1 VADDRVAVWL
11 TLFQH
16 ALEILDSAPIPEQR
30 FKHWSF
36 GGGTVLMRSYHHRF
50 SKDIDIFVPDP
61 QYLGYLTPRL
71 NDVAEAKTS
80 DYVEQ
85 AGFVKLVFAEGEID
99 FVVAN
104 PLTLDP
110 YRVEEILGRP
120 VQVETT
126 AEIVAK
132 KLKYR
137 AAEFKGRDIFDV
149 ALVLERDPQ
158 VLGDI
163 SAIVV
168 DAKAALVRRLERNDA
183 QLREDFAAIDTL
195 GYTPTYD
202 DCVARLTHFLDSGLT
217 DRRSP

>member
-1 VADDRVAVWL
+1 MADDRVALWL

-16 ALEILDSAPIPEQR
+16 ALEILDSAPIPEER

-36 GGGTVLMRSYHHRF
+36 GGGTALMRSYHHRF

-104 PLTLDP
+104 PLTPDP

-120 VQVETT
+120 VRVETT

-149 ALVLERDPQ
+149 ALVSNAILKCWATSAPSWSMQKLPCSTGWRETTRSCVRTLPRSTPSATPRPMTTAW
-158 VLGDI
+158 LG
-163 SAIVV
+163 
-168 DAKAALVRRLERNDA
+168 
-183 QLREDFAAIDTL
+183 
-195 GYTPTYD
+195 
-202 DCVARLTHFLDSGLT
+202 
-217 DRRSP
+217 

>member
-1 VADDRVAVWL
+1 VGQIEL
-11 TLFQH
+11 T
-16 ALEILDSAPIPEQR
+16 E
-30 FKHWSF
+30 
-36 GGGTVLMRSYHHRF
+36 T
-50 SKDIDIFVPDP
+50 

-163 SAIVV
+163 SAVVV
-168 DAKAALVRRLERNDA
+168 DAKAALLRRLERNDA
-183 QLREDFAAIDTL
+183 QLREDFAIDTI

-202 DCVARLTHFLDSGLT
+202 ACVARLTHFLDSGVT
-217 DRRSP
+217 HRHSK